1 MSKEEANCDRVG
13 VPHVTVS
20 EALALLSDEL
30 RLVSD
35 GVSELQEL
43 IGNLVGAGAFSGSQ
57 SVYQLQALD
66 RLTQSVEAA
75 ADFMS
80 AIARQAKP
88 EWKID
93 AVDAARNIKL
103 AEMSER
109 LSGVTM
115 ADKSSANSGDFDE
128 FEEWSL
134 TG

>member
-1 MSKEEANCDRVG
+1 MSKEEANCDRVD

-43 IGNLVGAGAFSGSQ
+43 IGSLVGAGAFSGSQ

-66 RLTQSVEAA
+66 HLTQSVEAA

-109 LSGVTM
+109 LSGITM